1 MRVEDLTSESQPQIY
16 LACGRGA
23 QGTVRS
29 LRHGLSV
36 IEMAV
41 SNMPGQ
47 PLKVT
52 TLKNSLEDELD
63 SLMIVSFQDS
73 TLVLQI
79 AQDKVSQVTN
89 SGF

>member
-41 SNMPGQ
+41 SNMPG
-47 PLKVT
+47 
-52 TLKNSLEDELD
+52 
-63 SLMIVSFQDS
+63 
-73 TLVLQI
+73 
-79 AQDKVSQVTN
+79 
-89 SGF
+89 